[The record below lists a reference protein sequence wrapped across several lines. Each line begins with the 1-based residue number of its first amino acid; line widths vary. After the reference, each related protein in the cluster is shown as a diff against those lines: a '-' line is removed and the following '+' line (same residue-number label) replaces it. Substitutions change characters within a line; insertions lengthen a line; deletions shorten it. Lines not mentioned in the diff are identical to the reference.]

1 MEAMKEVPKIIVTH
15 LEDQGN
21 NHLVVTL
28 QKQRDIT
35 VKMIVIGMN
44 VNNQSILHVMFPMT
58 LGIIVEHILNR
69 HLVLVLMVLPLLLH
83 KEMLFLL

>member
-28 QKQRDIT
+28 QKQRDTT